1 MIELIEP
8 TIANGGLTAGTLIGA
23 GLAAVVGGGI
33 NSIAGGGTL
42 VTFPAIVAL
51 GVAPLTAN
59 ATNTMALWPGAFG
72 SLWGY
77 RGQLAGMRSWVARFS
92 IPSVAGGL
100 TGGWLLLSTGA
111 ERFAR
116 IVPFLVLGATVLFM
130 LNGPLGRWLRRR
142 GSGGADAEVG
152 GGPFFFVAQFLVGVY
167 GGYFGAGIGILMLA
181 VLGLIGFTDIHR
193 MNAIKVWG
201 ALLMNVVAAALF
213 AWKGVVLWP
222 LAIVMA
228 VGAIVGG
235 YGGSRLAM
243 RVGQAWVRRAVVV
256 VGMGSFLWL
265 LLRR

>member
-1 MIELIEP
+1 MVDPSL
-8 TIANGGLTAGTLIGA
+8 ANGGLTVGTLIGA
-23 GLAAVVGGGI
+23 GFAAVVGGAI

-51 GVAPLTAN
+51 GVPPLTAN

-77 RGQLAGMRSWVARFS
+77 REQLAGMRSWVARFS
-92 IPSVAGGL
+92 VPSVLGGL
-100 TGGWLLLSTGA
+100 SGGWLLLSTGQ

-130 LNGPLGRWLRRR
+130 LNGPLGRWLRGR
-142 GSGGADAEVG
+142 GAAGAEAEPQ
-152 GGPFFFVAQFLVGVY
+152 GGPFFFLAQFLVGVY

-181 VLGLIGFTDIHR
+181 VLGLVGFTDIHR
-193 MNAIKVWG
+193 MNAVKVWG
-201 ALLMNVVAAALF
+201 ALLMNVVAAGLF

-222 LAIVMA
+222 LALVMA

-235 YGGSRLAM
+235 YGGSRFAM
-243 RVGQAWVRRAVVV
+243 RVGQVWVRRAVVAI
-256 VGMGSFLWL
+256 GMGSFLWL
-265 LLRR
+265 LVRR